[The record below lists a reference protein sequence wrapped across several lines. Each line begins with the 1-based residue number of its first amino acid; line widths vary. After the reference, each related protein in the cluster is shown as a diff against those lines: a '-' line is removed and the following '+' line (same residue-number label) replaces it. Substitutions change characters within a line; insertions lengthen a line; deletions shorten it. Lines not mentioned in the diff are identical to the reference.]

1 MDYRTYHNC
10 LRVQITPDGMQDERI
25 ENIAEHCARYG
36 FDNVMLCINQEEFNV
51 GHIPLEMAK
60 PWVAVLKKAAEAIR
74 EKGLSVS
81 INNWMEIGHCDRGCH
96 WFEGQNFTPFVDMK
110 GRVAENIACPLC
122 DAWFDYFSEY
132 ATYLVRELAP
142 DTYWIEDDFRLHNH
156 APLFGVGCYCD
167 KHMAMYNERLGTQYT
182 REEFLEKA
190 FAKGPINPERKV
202 WLDVN
207 RDTMLLLSDKLARAL
222 KAVKPDIDVA
232 LMTSR
237 PAAHC
242 MEARDWDRLL
252 GNLSQG
258 GGTRINRIHL
268 PYGEIPPK
276 EFMYQIN
283 SQSMG
288 IRALSGEGVVIMPE
302 IEHGSSTLYAKTA
315 RYLRFTLE
323 GSLPL
328 VISGSTYSIYGFHAN
343 GARDSFGF
351 GEVVRELQPYMQA
364 VRDLDLDFSRMAG
377 VVVPIDEKA
386 CYHKTVEKDYTDLTA
401 TEYCAAGYLSALGI
415 AFRYSQ
421 EKRFVGQ
428 TVFMTGS
435 NADFFSDADLKAL
448 FADNFVIGDATLARA
463 LTARGLLSLISA
475 TGISD
480 LSYDN
485 GEYSYEECADEQTII
500 CGVRK
505 LRASARAR
513 CLPPCTC
520 VHYTDGVEVLTT
532 LHNYTMQVVAAGMVR
547 GEHFLMLP
555 FAVDKNEYAMYDDL
569 RRYFIMK
576 TVAEQGNPYVI
587 GNAIGVSTYL
597 YEREIDRVLMLV
609 NGNVD
614 IMEQPT
620 LHVGNVPFTTV
631 EKLGRDGTFAPCTFT
646 REGDAVTLD
655 DTLDYLSSAVYILK

>member
-10 LRVQITPDGMQDERI
+10 LRVQVTPDGMQDERI

-60 PWVAVLKKAAEAIR
+60 PWVAVLKKAADAIR
-74 EKGLSVS
+74 AKGLSVS

-96 WFEGQNFTPFVDMK
+96 WFEGQSFTPFVDMK
-110 GRVAENIACPLC
+110 GRVADNIACPLC
-122 DAWFDYFSEY
+122 DAWFDYFAEY
-132 ATYLVRELAP
+132 ATYLVRELDP

-156 APLFGVGCYCD
+156 APLFGVGCYCER
-167 KHMAMYNERLGTQYT
+167 HMAMYNERLGTQYT

-190 FAKGPINPERKV
+190 FAQGPINPERKV

-207 RDTMLLLSDKLARAL
+207 RDTMLMLSDKLSRAL
-222 KAVKPDIDVA
+222 HAAKPDIDIA

-252 GNLSQG
+252 GNLSQ

-288 IRALSGEGVVIMPE
+288 IRALSGDDVVIMPE
-302 IEHGSSTLYAKTA
+302 IEHGSATLYAKTA

-351 GEVVRELQPYMQA
+351 GEVVRELQPYMQG
-364 VRDLDLDFSRMAG
+364 VRDLDLDFARMAG

-386 CYHKTVEKDYTDLTA
+386 CYHKTVQKDYTDLTA

-421 EKRFVGQ
+421 DKRFCGE

-435 NADFFSDADLKAL
+435 NADFFTDEELKAL

-463 LTARGLLSLISA
+463 LEKRGLLSLISA

-480 LSYDN
+480 LSYEN
-485 GEYSYEECADEQTII
+485 GEYSYEECADDITVI

-513 CLPPCTC
+513 CLPPCTAIR
-520 VHYTDGVEVLTT
+520 YTDDVTVLTT
-532 LHNYTMQVVAAGMVR
+532 LHDYTMQVVAAGMVR
-547 GEHFLMLP
+547 GENFLVLP

-569 RRYFIMK
+569 RRHFIMEA
-576 TVAEQGNPYVI
+576 VAAQSNAYVI

-597 YEREIDRVLMLV
+597 YEREDDRVLMLV
-609 NGNVD
+609 NANVD
-614 IMEQPT
+614 VMEKPT
-620 LHVGNVPFTTV
+620 VRVGNVPFTAV
-631 EKLGRDGTFAPCTFT
+631 EKLGRDGSPVPCSFT
-646 REGDAVTLD
+646 REGDAITLE
-655 DTLDYLSSAVYILK
+655 DTLDYMSSAVYVLK

>member
-1 MDYRTYHNC
+1 MNYKTYHNC

-51 GHIPLEMAK
+51 GHISLETAK
-60 PWVAVLKKAAEAIR
+60 PWVAVLKKAAEKIR

-96 WFEGQNFTPFVDMK
+96 FLEGQNFTPFVDMK
-110 GRVAENIACPLC
+110 GHVAQSIVCPLC
-122 DAWFDYFSEY
+122 DAYFDYFSEY
-132 ATYLVRELAP
+132 ATYLVREIDP
-142 DTYWIEDDFRLHNH
+142 DTFWIEDDFRLHNH
-156 APLFGVGCYCD
+156 APLFGVGCYCE

-182 REEFLEKA
+182 REELLEKV
-190 FAKGPINPERKV
+190 FAQGPLNREREV

-207 RDTMLLLSDKLARAL
+207 RDTMLILAEKLGRML
-222 KAVKPDIDVA
+222 KAAKPDIDVA

-252 GNLSQG
+252 GKLSQG
-258 GGTRINRIHL
+258 STRINRIHL

-276 EFMYQIN
+276 DFMYQIN

-288 IRALSGEGVVIMPE
+288 IRTLSGDGVVIMPE
-302 IEHGSSTLYAKTA
+302 IEHGSSTLYAKTP

-351 GEVVRELQPYMQA
+351 GEVVRDLQPYMQA

-377 VVVPIDEKA
+377 VVVPIDERT
-386 CYHKTVEKDYTDLTA
+386 CYHKTVKNDYTDLTA

-415 AFRYSQ
+415 AFCYSQ
-421 EKRFVGQ
+421 DKRFWGE
-428 TVFMTGS
+428 TVFLTGS
-435 NADFFSDADLKAL
+435 NADFFTDGELCAL

-463 LTARGLLSLISA
+463 LEKRGLLSLIGA
-475 TGISD
+475 TGISE
-480 LSYDN
+480 LSYEN
-485 GEYSYEECADEQTII
+485 GEYSYEECVDDQTVI

-513 CLPPCTC
+513 CLPPCTSI
-520 VHYTDGVEVLTT
+520 HYTNDVTVLTT
-532 LHNYTMQVVAAGMVR
+532 LHNYTMQVVAAGMAR
-547 GEHFLMLP
+547 GKNFLVLP

-569 RRYFIMK
+569 RRHFVMEA
-576 TVAEQGNPYVI
+576 VAEQGGAYVI

-597 YEREIDRVLMLV
+597 YEREGDRVLMLV

-620 LHVGNVPFTTV
+620 LRVGNVPFTTL
-631 EKLGRDGTFAPCTFT
+631 EKLGRDGTFAPCAFT
-646 REGDAVTLD
+646 REGDAITLD
-655 DTLDYLSSAVYILK
+655 DTIDYLSSAVYLLK